1 MGLGRPVTIKQV
13 AEAAGVSTMTVS
25 RVVNRRPDVSP
36 ETRRRVQQVIDELG
50 YAPSAIAR
58 SLITGRS
65 NTLGV
70 VSTGLEFYGPSRT
83 LMGIEQQANEL
94 GYSLLL
100 NLVYDPETERGE
112 DILETLLS
120 HRAAGILWAIPEI
133 GRNRQWLCQQVQ
145 TLDTPVVF
153 LNMQARPCTVTV
165 AVDNRE
171 GGRRATE
178 HLLAQGY
185 RKIGIITGP
194 LTWWE
199 ARGRKEGWREAL
211 RAAGVEE
218 LDRLKAVGDWS
229 PASGEAGLH
238 RLIAQSPDLEAVFCC
253 NDNLALGAMQAAR
266 NLGRRIPDDLALIG
280 FDDIPEA
287 AYFHPPLTT
296 IRQGLSEMGKLA
308 VRQLDSMLKGP
319 REPIAEPILRW
330 VIPQLVV
337 RESSS
342 PCQGSEAAVRLA

>member
-1 MGLGRPVTIKQV
+1 MGLNKKVTIKQV

-25 RVVNRRPDVSP
+25 RVLNQRPDVSP
-36 ETRRRVQQVIDELG
+36 ETRRRVQRVIDELG

-100 NLVYDPETERGE
+100 NLVYDPETERGD
-112 DILETLLS
+112 DILEALLS
-120 HRAAGILWAIPEI
+120 HRAAGILWAVPEI
-133 GRNRQWLCQQVQ
+133 GRNRQWLCQQFQ
-145 TLDTPVVF
+145 KLDTPVVF

-199 ARGRKEGWREAL
+199 ARQRLEGWEEAL
-211 RAAGVEE
+211 RTAGVEE

-229 PASGEAGLH
+229 PASGEAGLY
-238 RLIAQSPDLEAVFCC
+238 RLIAQSPDLQAVFSC
-253 NDNLALGAMQAAR
+253 NDNMALGAMQAAR
-266 NLGRRIPDDLALIG
+266 SLGRRIPDDLALVG
-280 FDDIPEA
+280 FDDVPEA
-287 AYFHPPLTT
+287 AYFYPPLTT
-296 IRQGLSEMGKLA
+296 IKQGLSEMGKLA
-308 VRQLDSMLKGP
+308 VRQLDYMLKEP
-319 REPIAEPILRW
+319 REPRAEPVVLR
-330 VIPQLVV
+330 VRPQLVV
-337 RESSS
+337 RESSGADRGGR
-342 PCQGSEAAVRLA
+342 GSGGQ

>member
-1 MGLGRPVTIKQV
+1 MGLNKKVTIRQV

-25 RVVNRRPDVSP
+25 RVLNRRPDVSP
-36 ETRRRVQQVIDELG
+36 ETRRRVQRIIDELG

-83 LMGIEQQANEL
+83 LMGIEQQADEL

-100 NLVYDPETERGE
+100 NLMYDPEAERGDE
-112 DILETLLS
+112 ILEALLS
-120 HRAAGILWAIPEI
+120 HRAAGILWAVPEI
-133 GRNRQWLCQQVQ
+133 GGNRQWLCEQIQ
-145 TLDTPVVF
+145 TIDTPVVF

-178 HLLAQGY
+178 HLLTQGY

-194 LTWWE
+194 PTWWE
-199 ARGRKEGWREAL
+199 SRQREEGWGEAL
-211 RAAGVEE
+211 RAAGVED
-218 LDRLKAVGDWS
+218 LDPLRAVGDWS
-229 PASGEAGLH
+229 PASGETGLY
-238 RLIAQSPDLEAVFCC
+238 RLIAQSADLEAVFSC
-253 NDNLALGAMQAAR
+253 NDNMALGAMQAAR
-266 NLGRRIPDDLALIG
+266 TLGRRIPGDLALVG

-296 IRQGLSEMGKLA
+296 VRQGLSEMGKQA
-308 VRQLDSMLKGP
+308 VRLLDQMLRGGVDADL
-319 REPIAEPILRW
+319 EPEVRW
-330 VIPQLVV
+330 MTPQLVI

-342 PCQGSEAAVRLA
+342 T

>member
-1 MGLGRPVTIKQV
+1 MGLNQKVTIKQV

-25 RVVNRRPDVSP
+25 RVLNQRPDVSP

-100 NLVYDPETERGE
+100 NLVYDPDSERG
-112 DILETLLS
+112 DGILEALLS
-120 HRAAGILWAIPEI
+120 HRAAGILWAVPEI
-133 GRNRQWLCQQVQ
+133 GPHRQWLCEE
-145 TLDTPVVF
+145 TGRIDTPVVF
-153 LNMQARPCTVTV
+153 LNMQARAGTVTV
-165 AVDNRE
+165 AVDNRQ
-171 GGRRATE
+171 GAQTATE
-178 HLLAQGY
+178 HLLGQGY

-199 ARGRKEGWREAL
+199 ARQREEGWGQAL
-211 RAAGVEE
+211 RAAGVDD
-218 LDRLKAVGDWS
+218 LDRLKVAGDWS

-238 RLIAQSPDLEAVFCC
+238 RLIAQAPDLEALLAC
-253 NDNLALGAMQAAR
+253 NDNMALGAMQAAR
-266 NLGRRIPDDLALIG
+266 SLGRAIPGDLALVG

-287 AYFHPPLTT
+287 AYFYPPLTT
-296 IRQGLSEMGKLA
+296 VKQGLSEMGRVA
-308 VRQLDSMLKGP
+308 VRQLDRMLKAGRQPLAKPEVHWVTP
-319 REPIAEPILRW
+319 R
-330 VIPQLVV
+330 LVV
-337 RESSS
+337 RQSSS
-342 PCQGSEAAVRLA
+342 A